1 MTENQ
6 LKDKKPEQIA
16 RDRAIWVVR
25 LAAFGGAAG
34 ALGLSWL
41 FGGLAEAY
49 FSGKS
54 PTALAPSAPAEV
66 PVEGAPVQQPPTV
79 VQQVVRHPYQ
89 PGSQAPAPAG
99 SAPRAPGQAPAPAL
113 APPPAPVCNSTPSK
127 PC

>member
-1 MTENQ
+1 MIDNQ
-6 LKDKKPEQIA
+6 PTDKKPEQAA
-16 RDRAIWVVR
+16 RDRAILVVR

-49 FSGKS
+49 FSGKP
-54 PTALAPSAPAEV
+54 PTALAPSAPSQV
-66 PVEGAPVQQPPTV
+66 PVEIAPVQQAPTV
-79 VQQVVRHPYQ
+79 VQQVVHHPYQ

-99 SAPRAPGQAPAPAL
+99 AAPRPPGQGPAPAPL
-113 APPPAPVCNSTPSK
+113 PPPAPVCHSTPSK

>member
-1 MTENQ
+1 MTEGQ
-6 LKDKKPEQIA
+6 LTDKKPEQVV

-79 VQQVVRHPYQ
+79 VQQVVRHPY
-89 PGSQAPAPAG
+89 GSQAPAAAG

>member
-1 MTENQ
+1 MIDNQ
-6 LKDKKPEQIA
+6 LTDKKPEQAA
-16 RDRAIWVVR
+16 RDRAILLVR
-25 LAAFGGAAG
+25 LAGFGGAAA

-49 FSGKS
+49 FSGKP
-54 PTALAPSAPAEV
+54 PTALAPSVLSQMPLET
-66 PVEGAPVQQPPTV
+66 APVQQPPAV
-79 VQQVVRHPYQ
+79 VQQVIHHPY
-89 PGSQAPAPAG
+89 GSQAPAPAG